1 MGKDKTSQ
9 LRILHGHLVDIDND
23 IAVIATP
30 IEQLNTLL
38 GDVIDLLGK
47 PKTFSD
53 DLKTIGEILGKIQSI
68 ASDADWLPEV
78 GQVASSL
85 SKALL
90 PVVKEP
96 PPAGGIGEIRT
107 SLNEIDVILTPLQ
120 NKLKK
125 AQGAIQKVIKVIHG
139 VEFDVHSLVNGTHAL
154 MQRYAD
160 HPPENVE
167 KCAKGLNE
175 GIETVADEL
184 RSAREQ
190 VAKQLNEYLSPLK
203 NVENAFHRVDGYL
216 KMIQTVYE
224 DLSLYTKALREVES
238 AVNTAASY
246 GKKKVEYLFT
256 WVGRHTYPD
265 LYEKIKKKLD
275 SANTCV
281 NQMVGKIANFALA
294 PMRQA
299 VSTLEDEVAREV
311 NRIPEIAALEDEMA
325 SAQRTLE
332 KLEHEMVAAVSGE
345 CAKILGENHFSCG

>member
-9 LRILHGHLVDIDND
+9 LRTLHGHLVDIAND

-30 IEQLNTLL
+30 IEQLNTQL

-53 DLKTIGEILGKIQSI
+53 DLKTIGEILAKIQSI
-68 ASDADWLPEV
+68 ASDATWLPEV
-78 GQVASSL
+78 GQVAGSL

-90 PVVKEP
+90 PIVKEP

-107 SLNEIDVILTPLQ
+107 SLNEIDVVLTPLQ

-125 AQGAIQKVIKVIHG
+125 AQNAVQNILKVIHG

-154 MQRYAD
+154 MQRYAE

-175 GIETVADEL
+175 GIETVAGEL

-190 VAKQLNEYLSPLK
+190 VAKQLDEYLSPLK

-224 DLSLYTKALREVES
+224 DLSLYTKALREVED
-238 AVNTAASY
+238 AVSTAASY

-275 SANTCV
+275 SANTYV
-281 NQMVGKIANFALA
+281 NQMVGKIANLAFA
-294 PMRQA
+294 PIRQA
-299 VSTLEDEVAREV
+299 VSALEDEVAREV
-311 NRIPEIAALEDEMA
+311 NRIPGVEALEDEMA

-345 CAKILGENHFSCG
+345 CAKILGEDQFSCG